1 MSASTENKAPEPKF
15 AQPKPY
21 KVDLEPG
28 KEYYWCTCGES
39 KTQPFCDGSH
49 RKEGVFK
56 PKKIVVDEAKTYYLC
71 GCKITKD
78 PNGFCD
84 GTHRKEEGIRK
95 YNEFLLKANNDLK
108 AQKET
113 AIKAQE
119 ELEAKL
125 KKAERKQVIADV
137 VAGLSLTLVVAGV
150 ALSWYSRK

>member
-28 KEYYWCTCGES
+28 